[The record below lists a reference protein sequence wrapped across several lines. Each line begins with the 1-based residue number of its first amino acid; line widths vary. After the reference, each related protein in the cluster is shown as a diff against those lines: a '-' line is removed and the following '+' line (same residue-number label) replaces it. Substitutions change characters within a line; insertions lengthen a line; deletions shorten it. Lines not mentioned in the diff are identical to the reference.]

1 MRKSLNL
8 HYMQSEIRR
17 IGYEIRHPHTDGY
30 VGWGLK
36 QDLWK
41 LHMVLQK
48 ELAKSPTY
56 TGETEWLQEQRTAQA
71 FEILGGEES

>member
-1 MRKSLNL
+1 MKKINL
-8 HYMQSEIRR
+8 QYMQYEIRR
-17 IGYEIRHPHTDGY
+17 IGNEMRHPHTDGY

-41 LHMVLQK
+41 LHMVLK
-48 ELAKSPTY
+48 AELAKSPTY

-71 FEILGGEES
+71 FEILSGEAD